1 MTGIPPLTMVPA
13 TMLSSLLQKELV
25 RVSYEMMTLDDESYS
40 LKIRR
45 GVAMPLYVIALAL
58 SYLSDAIGKA
68 AAAIAGDP

>member
-1 MTGIPPLTMVPA
+1 MVPA
-13 TMLSSLLQKELV
+13 TIPSSHLQKELA
-25 RVSYEMMTLDDESYS
+25 RVSNEMMTIDDESCS
-40 LKIRR
+40 LRIRR